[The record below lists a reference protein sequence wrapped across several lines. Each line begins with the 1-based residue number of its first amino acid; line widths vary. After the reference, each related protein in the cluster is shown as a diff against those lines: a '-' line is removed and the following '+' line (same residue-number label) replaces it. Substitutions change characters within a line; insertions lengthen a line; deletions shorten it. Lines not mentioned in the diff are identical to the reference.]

1 MIRSTCEPRLRAAAL
16 LVAAAALFLLPPVA
30 AGKVSVTIA
39 GGDVSQREG
48 DPVDS
53 NDYGGG
59 GGSDDAVQDSYFV
72 QPVLPRGPGLV
83 LGRWL
88 VLLVPDRSLGITVFS
103 FVAIERTTRDG
114 EGWDA
119 Q

>member
-1 MIRSTCEPRLRAAAL
+1 MFRSTCQLRLRTAAL
-16 LVAAAALFLLPPVA
+16 LVAAAALVLIPPVA
-30 AGKVSVTIA
+30 AGKVSLTMA
-39 GGDVSQREG
+39 GGDETQREG

-59 GGSDDAVQDSYFV
+59 GGSHDDIQDSYFV
-72 QPVLPRGPGLV
+72 LPVQPRGPGLV

-88 VLLVPDRSLGITVFS
+88 VLLVPDRSLGVTVFS